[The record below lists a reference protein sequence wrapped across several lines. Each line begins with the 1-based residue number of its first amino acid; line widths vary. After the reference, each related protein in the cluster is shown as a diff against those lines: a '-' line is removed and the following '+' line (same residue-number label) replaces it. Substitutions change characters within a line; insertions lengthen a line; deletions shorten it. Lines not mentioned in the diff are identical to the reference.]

1 MSLDELATWLMAEGV
16 KDDVETLTRLTVR
29 TELDHLAPET
39 AEAAPIDW
47 HRLMFAG
54 SILARSAS
62 RQHQEAALRI
72 ATGAVTMADAQ
83 PVKDAGAVLL
93 DKLTNFRAVALAN
106 DRKLLEGDLEGR
118 LGFGLR
124 MEAQRRKLD
133 HSVLIESS
141 GRWLQVNDFQQRFWD
156 SATLNN
162 WLSASAPTASG
173 KTFLVLQWLINHMR
187 SAETRVSVYLA
198 PTRALVSEIETNLA
212 QLLGK
217 AGEIDVSSLPL
228 PEKYDA
234 AQLGGKKL
242 ILVFTQERLHLLA
255 NALGED
261 IHVDLL
267 IVDEAHKIGDN
278 QRGVILQDAIERLER
293 SNDDLKVV
301 FISPA
306 TQNPEELLADAPGT
320 AKTDAVDSDSPTV
333 IQNLIVAEQVP
344 RKPKLWNLS
353 IRQGTASQ
361 PLGVLELASSPG
373 NLTKKLAFIAAA
385 VGERGGTL
393 VYANRAGDAED
404 IADLIAQL
412 VPPIDGTDKEMVEL
426 ADLARKGVHPNFALA
441 SLVLKGVA
449 FHYGNMPSLI
459 RQEVERLFRSGKI
472 RFLVCTSTLIEGV
485 NLSCRTIVVRG
496 PRKGMGNPM
505 EPHDFWNLAG
515 RAGRWGNEFQGN
527 IVCIDPDDTTAWP
540 NGVPIRSRYPIK
552 RESDAVLEAGDGMA
566 EYLERRADTPLSE
579 LADVGRFEQVGAY
592 LLSTYL
598 RLGSIA
604 QASFAKRHSPNTIAK
619 IDEQLAALADKIE
632 IGSDIAER
640 HPGVSA
646 LGLQSLL
653 EAFRAYEKDNEN
665 LVPAPVESQDSYDR
679 FVTIMRRINE
689 HLYPAFMPDSLIP
702 LYVVIVVQWL
712 KGFSL
717 AAMIRKNIE
726 YHNTNGRK
734 FVLPTLI
741 RQTMEHVEQVAR
753 FKAPKYL
760 SAYMDIL
767 HLHFREIGR
776 EDLIDT
782 DLDIGTQLEFG
793 VSTRTLLSLMELG
806 LSRMSAV
813 SLYEKIARDNL
824 TKEECVEWVRER
836 DDQFDTMDIPA
847 IIVREIR
854 DKILATDQDLSDT
867 LSP

>member
-1 MSLDELATWLMAEGV
+1 MSLEELATWLMDEGV

-29 TELDHLAPET
+29 TELDHLTPEP

-47 HRLMFAG
+47 HRLLFAG

-72 ATGAVTMADAQ
+72 ATGAVTLADSQ

-106 DRKLLEGDLEGR
+106 DRKLLEADLEGR

-141 GRWLQVNDFQQRFWD
+141 GHWLQVNDFQQRFWD
-156 SATLNN
+156 SATLNK

-217 AGEIDVSSLPL
+217 AAEIEVSSLPL
-228 PEKYDA
+228 PAKYVA
-234 AQLGGKKL
+234 AQSGGKKL

-255 NALGED
+255 NALGD
-261 IHVDLL
+261 DVHVDLL

-306 TQNPEELLADAPGT
+306 TQNPEELLADAPGG

-333 IQNLIVAEQVP
+333 IQNLVVAEQVP

-361 PLGVLELASSPG
+361 PVGVLELASAPG

-393 VYANRAGDAED
+393 IYANRAGDAED
-404 IADLIAQL
+404 IAALIAQL
-412 VPPIDGTDKEMVEL
+412 VPPIDGTDKELLEL

-552 RESDAVLEAGDGMA
+552 RESDAVLETGDGMA
-566 EYLERRADTPLSE
+566 EYLERRADIPLSE

-653 EAFRAYEKDNEN
+653 EAFRAYEKDVEN
-665 LVPAPVESQDSYDR
+665 LIPAPVESQDSYDR

-726 YHNTNGRK
+726 YHNTHGRK

-767 HLHFREIGR
+767 HLYFREIGR

-824 TKEECVEWVRER
+824 TKEECIEWIRER
-836 DDQFDTMDIPA
+836 DPEFDTMDIPA

-854 DKILATDQDLSDT
+854 EKILATDQD
-867 LSP
+867 SPDAVSP